1 MGAAP
6 RIVHKYG
13 ASTFTEPIKEY
24 AFEVSIDVVK
34 VNAYRKLTIIIE
46 CEILVFSYLTI
57 YQPGIFVK
65 MACSNIRYGYGVT
78 QEVGM
83 DFANMKAKKVG
94 VYTDKNVAQL
104 PALKVAVD
112 SLTKAGVNFEVYDD
126 VRVEP
131 TDTRHDT
138 LQGVT

>member
-1 MGAAP
+1 
-6 RIVHKYG
+6 
-13 ASTFTEPIKEY
+13 
-24 AFEVSIDVVK
+24 
-34 VNAYRKLTIIIE
+34 
-46 CEILVFSYLTI
+46 
-57 YQPGIFVK
+57 
-65 MACSNIRYGYGVT
+65 
-78 QEVGM
+78 M

>member
-1 MGAAP
+1 
-6 RIVHKYG
+6 
-13 ASTFTEPIKEY
+13 
-24 AFEVSIDVVK
+24 
-34 VNAYRKLTIIIE
+34 
-46 CEILVFSYLTI
+46 
-57 YQPGIFVK
+57 

-104 PALKVAVD
+104 PAMKVAID
-112 SLTKAGVNFEVYDD
+112 SLTKAGVKFEVFDD

-131 TDTRHDT
+131 TDTRYASIH
-138 LQGVT
+138 

>member
-1 MGAAP
+1 
-6 RIVHKYG
+6 
-13 ASTFTEPIKEY
+13 
-24 AFEVSIDVVK
+24 
-34 VNAYRKLTIIIE
+34 
-46 CEILVFSYLTI
+46 
-57 YQPGIFVK
+57 

-104 PALKVAVD
+104 PAMKVAID
-112 SLTKAGVNFEVYDD
+112 SLTKAGVKFEVFDD

-131 TDTRHDT
+131 TDTRYASIQLPDVDKG
-138 LQGVT
+138 GVTKSKKFADIIFTCPISLIFP